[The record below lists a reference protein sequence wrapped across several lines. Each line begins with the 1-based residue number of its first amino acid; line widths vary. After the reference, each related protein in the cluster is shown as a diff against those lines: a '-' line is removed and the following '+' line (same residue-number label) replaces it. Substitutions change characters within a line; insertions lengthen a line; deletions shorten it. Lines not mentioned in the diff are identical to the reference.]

1 MLPILFLSFWKY
13 FDEWPYKKVK
23 LVKIIRY
30 ASKHADFFSLQ
41 MPYKQE
47 ANKNPAEFTEN

>member
-1 MLPILFLSFWKY
+1 MQANMQI
-13 FDEWPYKKVK
+13 
-23 LVKIIRY
+23 
-30 ASKHADFFSLQ
+30 FFSLQ